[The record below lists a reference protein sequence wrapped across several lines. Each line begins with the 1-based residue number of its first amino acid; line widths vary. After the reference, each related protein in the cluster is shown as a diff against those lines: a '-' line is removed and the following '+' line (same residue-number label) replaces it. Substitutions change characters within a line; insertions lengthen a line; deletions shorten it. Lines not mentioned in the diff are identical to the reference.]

1 MTDSYFGKIV
11 ASVEGLE
18 RHSDDVTIRF
28 TDGSSFWMHHYQDC
42 CENVWLADIDGE
54 VNVGDVWHGFDER
67 SEDKS
72 GTMGENGYEC
82 ESATWTFYTLHTSK
96 GYVWL
101 RFIGESNGYYSE
113 GVSHGYTEAGK
124 ERSRW

>member
-1 MTDSYFGKIV
+1 MTDAYFGKIV

-18 RHSDDVTIRF
+18 EQSDDITIRF

-42 CENVWLADIDGE
+42 CEGVYLTDIDGSI
-54 VNVGDVWHGFDER
+54 NVGDVWHGFDES
-67 SEDKS
+67 SE
-72 GTMGENGYEC
+72 EQEC
-82 ESATWTFYTLHTSK
+82 DYGDCTWTFYTLHTNK

-101 RFIGESNGYYSE
+101 RWIGESNGYYSTS
-113 GVSHGYTEAGK
+113 VSHGYTEAGQ